1 MTKKMNKTKK
11 RGGHIF
17 YFEENMGEK
26 CRTGFLGMHE
36 NDCWPNTL
44 YLLGILTRE
53 MAERFATD
61 PNYVSKKSGISSEA
75 IINWLNK
82 SLGQD
87 HSYDTLFDSQM
98 GFDNDWFMGYLNFL
112 LPYNFLGMPV
122 SYELLDERGRYIR
135 GHVFCIIKDENGQF
149 RLLDAQLGI
158 DVVIE
163 SVDTLRDILPNEGHR
178 LVLYGF
184 MQTTLYDKWH
194 RRTNNTGNYN
204 VSPFKED
211 FYNTANNRIRAKMA
225 YPGLNY
231 KENGNNEGWNQGNN
245 KESNN
250 GEGNNGEWNKGNN
263 ENGNNGEWN
272 KGNNENGNNRGWNQG
287 NNENGNNRGWNQGNN
302 GNNEGTNWNQP
313 YQETPDERHRLWVNK
328 YGVYGLNEEGY
339 DEEGKNRNGYTK
351 ENHILYEQEQARKQL
366 QQKWNMEEQNM
377 NDARNQWFEER
388 KRERNEQEKQ
398 RIQKEQEERE
408 EHQRLHKLFLEQKKA
423 EKQEINRLEKLQKK
437 SLPRGLG
444 VTRLLK
450 EEPEI
455 ALQIGDMRHPDGNW
469 YRLFPDGFWYNL
481 SDGFTSYIREWPVIQ
496 GEPLK
501 YGDREG
507 PDGDWYRQLSNGIWY
522 DINDGGISTYSV
534 WPDNARPKKLTQK
547 KTSTLR
553 PIESG
558 GAEFKPRGKGT
569 KKTSTL
575 RPIESGGA
583 EFKPRGKGTKKASPL
598 RPVESG
604 GAEFKPR
611 VNHKYF

>member
-1 MTKKMNKTKK
+1 MNKTKK

-75 IINWLNK
+75 IIIWLNE

-163 SVDTLRDILPNEGHR
+163 SIDTLRDILPNEGHR

-194 RRTNNTGNYN
+194 RITNNTGNYN

-211 FYNTANNRIRAKMA
+211 FYTTANNRIRAKMA

-231 KENGNNEGWNQGNN
+231 KENN
-245 KESNN
+245 
-250 GEGNNGEWNKGNN
+250 EGNNGEY
-263 ENGNNGEWN
+263 
-272 KGNNENGNNRGWNQG
+272 NQG
-287 NNENGNNRGWNQGNN
+287 NN
-302 GNNEGTNWNQP
+302 
-313 YQETPDERHRLWVNK
+313 NK
-328 YGVYGLNEEGY
+328 
-339 DEEGKNRNGYTK
+339 
-351 ENHILYEQEQARKQL
+351 
-366 QQKWNMEEQNM
+366 
-377 NDARNQWFEER
+377 
-388 KRERNEQEKQ
+388 
-398 RIQKEQEERE
+398 
-408 EHQRLHKLFLEQKKA
+408 
-423 EKQEINRLEKLQKK
+423 
-437 SLPRGLG
+437 
-444 VTRLLK
+444 
-450 EEPEI
+450 
-455 ALQIGDMRHPDGNW
+455 
-469 YRLFPDGFWYNL
+469 
-481 SDGFTSYIREWPVIQ
+481 
-496 GEPLK
+496 
-501 YGDREG
+501 
-507 PDGDWYRQLSNGIWY
+507 
-522 DINDGGISTYSV
+522 
-534 WPDNARPKKLTQK
+534 
-547 KTSTLR
+547 
-553 PIESG
+553 
-558 GAEFKPRGKGT
+558 
-569 KKTSTL
+569 
-575 RPIESGGA
+575 
-583 EFKPRGKGTKKASPL
+583 
-598 RPVESG
+598 
-604 GAEFKPR
+604 
-611 VNHKYF
+611 